1 VRAADLGRKLERSYA
16 KADRGYAIFEPLMPV
31 KRHGALATAF
41 EASGVVEFDA
51 AYS

>member
-1 VRAADLGRKLERSYA
+1 VRAADLGRKLERSHA
-16 KADRGYAIFEPLMPV
+16 KADRGYAIFEALMPV

-41 EASGVVEFDA
+41 EPSGVVEFDA